1 MKTGVRCQELPF
13 RKINQAVVYRMAGE
27 GKRWLGKQVN
37 SRLGKGPDS
46 GSGVRGRGR
55 QGDG

>member
-46 GSGVRGRGR
+46 GSGVQGAR
-55 QGDG
+55 QADG